1 MIGPILVLDATSCVG
16 RGVVEAALAAGRAV
30 VAASFDHEGLVGLK
44 AAHPRAELTLLPGD
58 AADDASAEALA
69 SDVRRLGRPIAGV
82 IAAACR
88 EPVGGRLLET
98 GSEALRRQFEAEL
111 LPQFAAARA
120 LLPLLAD
127 AQRNG
132 SYVIVGG
139 PGGEQ
144 PWAGYGQRSIA
155 VAATRMLVRVL
166 HDEARALAVR
176 VHLLAVEMPAKTEAN
191 RERACAQ
198 WPSTRAIGERALA
211 LLEQRDGTRA
221 NEAIVRYAWHA
232 SPSAPSAPSAPIT
245 QATPIVTPAST
256 TQPEPLTPIRDA
268 ISLPP
273 PQRRALDDAWAAL
286 QPLLSDNHKNKETT
300 P

>member
-1 MIGPILVLDATSCVG
+1 MSGPILVLDATSCVG
-16 RGVVEAALAAGRAV
+16 RGVLEAAIAAGRPV
-30 VAASFDHEGLVGLK
+30 FAASFDHEALVGLK
-44 AAHPRAELTLLPGD
+44 AAHPRAELTLLPGG
-58 AADDASAEALA
+58 AADDASAAALA
-69 SDVRRLGRPIAGV
+69 NDVRRFGRPLAGV

-111 LPQFAAARA
+111 LPTFAAARA

-132 SYVIVGG
+132 SYVIVAG

-221 NEAIVRYAWHA
+221 DEAIVRYAWHA
-232 SPSAPSAPSAPIT
+232 APVTASTPLPQPAPTTPAKPAPPVPSAARD
-245 QATPIVTPAST
+245 PAHNG
-256 TQPEPLTPIRDA
+256 A
-268 ISLPP
+268 ALPA